1 MQAPKSNFNQLGSNL
16 NPLKDATGVAAID
29 YSADI
34 DNLIGKLDKLTTL
47 YDTGRMDKDVIKYIP
62 GMAPISY
69 QGQIDY
75 VDTKVTYA
83 ASTYSDMQQLEFNL
97 EVINNQY
104 INFSTMVLCLPIAFR
119 KKTNKENSI
128 AATMIPVNN
137 FFAHWIK
144 DVTVK
149 RYGDNIAVLL
159 INTTLDTYRYSESML
174 KHMPEKALAT
184 FQKELLYS
192 QKKVIIRG
200 NNANSLSERRN
211 HIAAAANNSYKDD
224 NIDDRIAKFNQ
235 NNALSTVKTYRIPL
249 RYLVDLGLVN
259 LPTAFDTKFIFH
271 LEQKLGKLFE
281 SKARLPNKTSGVA
294 ADLPT
299 TDPDANI
306 YFNSTPYI
314 QHEIFKL
321 NDTFDAY
328 LRKTLQSKRVLR
340 TGIKPSPYQKTYEIN
355 VETQT
360 AVIEFKGVNKQFSFL
375 EISLVYDKSEQHNS
389 VYDSYNAEL
398 AATHITSVQ
407 LENLNN
413 KYGEINKKYDLTE
426 EHDKY
431 LMYRNFVG
439 WATGQGCTVG
449 PLTQYA
455 NNEIY
460 KELIKYEKYYSKVE
474 SDERLYVDL
483 RRGRGYSNELERI
496 VGNDSSLTLTITL
509 QKDAGVKYR
518 LRVAG
523 YYQGEY
529 IYSMTNLGLLLS
541 YKGYGIVAQNEMVAL
556 SHNRG

>member
-1 MQAPKSNFNQLGSNL
+1 MQAQKSNSNQLGSNL
-16 NPLKDATGVAAID
+16 NPLKDATGVASID
-29 YSADI
+29 YTADI
-34 DNLIGKLDKLTTL
+34 DNLIGKLDKLSTL
-47 YDTGRMDKDVIKYIP
+47 YESGRMDKDVIKYIP
-62 GMAPISY
+62 GMAAISY
-69 QGQIDY
+69 QGQRDY
-75 VDTKVTYA
+75 VDTKKTYA
-83 ASTYSDMQQLEFNL
+83 SSTYSDMQQLEFNL
-97 EVINNQY
+97 EVINNHY
-104 INFSTMVLCLPIAFR
+104 INFSTMVLCLPIKFA
-119 KKTNKENSI
+119 KKTNKATAI
-128 AATMIPVNN
+128 AATMIPANN

-149 RYGDNIAVLL
+149 RYGDDIAVLP

-184 FQKELLYS
+184 FQNELLYS
-192 QKKVIIRG
+192 QKKVMIKG
-200 NNANSLSERRN
+200 NAANTISSRRN
-211 HIAAAANNSYKDD
+211 HIAAAANDSETDD
-224 NIDDRIAKFNQ
+224 NIEDRIARFNK
-235 NNALSTVKTYRIPL
+235 NNALSTEKTYRIPL

-259 LPTAFDTKFIFH
+259 LPTAFNTKFIFH

-281 SKARLPNKTSGVA
+281 SKAKLANRTGGA
-294 ADLPT
+294 AALLPT
-299 TDPDANI
+299 TDPDAKV

-314 QHEIFKL
+314 QYEIFKL
-321 NDTFDAY
+321 NDTYDAY
-328 LRKTLQSKRVLR
+328 LRKALQSKRVLR
-340 TGIKPSPYQKTYEIN
+340 TGIKPSPYQKAYEIN
-355 VETQT
+355 TGTQT

-398 AATHITSVQ
+398 AATQIGSIQ

-413 KYGEINKKYDLTE
+413 KYGEINKKYDLTD

-460 KELIKYEKYYSKVE
+460 KELIKYKNYYKPLE

-496 VGNDSSLTLTITL
+496 VRNDSSLTLTVTL
-509 QKDAGVKYR
+509 KDAAATKYR
-518 LRVAG
+518 LRVVR

-541 YKGYGIVAQNEMVAL
+541 YKDYGIVAQNEMVAL
-556 SHNRG
+556 SRNRG